1 MAQGTRQA
9 VPDIRPMTIETR
21 QAEALSGAI
30 PQISLMLYVRI
41 NALKCLAA
49 LDCHGTEKLAA

>member
-1 MAQGTRQA
+1 
-9 VPDIRPMTIETR
+9 MTIETR